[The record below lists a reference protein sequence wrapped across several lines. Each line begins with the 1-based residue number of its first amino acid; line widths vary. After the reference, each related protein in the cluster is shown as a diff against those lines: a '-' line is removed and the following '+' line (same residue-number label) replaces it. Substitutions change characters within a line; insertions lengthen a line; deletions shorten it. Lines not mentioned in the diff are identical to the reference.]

1 MFANGRIWI
10 AYLIVFASSACTL
23 VIELIAGRIMAP
35 YIGVSLYTW
44 TSIIGIVLAGMSVG
58 NYLGGLVAD
67 RAPSRRT
74 LGLIFLAAGIASL
87 GILVVTDLVVA
98 ARLTLSLLPRI
109 VLYTTAIFFLPSLV
123 LGMVSP
129 VVVKLA
135 LADLTRTG
143 NTVGTIYAIS
153 TVGSIVGTFLTGFWL
168 ISWLGTRMI
177 VWVVGGSL
185 LLIGLAVGDFVRPRK
200 GLGILALTGLGAA
213 VAFGLDASGVL
224 SGLTWR
230 AVEWFALPAVV
241 LGPVL
246 IIAGGLLWRRM
257 ATGSGGIAV
266 AIVALV
272 GLGWNIG
279 HYRAPCRVESDYFCI
294 QILEAMA
301 GDRSARTLMLDRL
314 IHSYVVLDDPTVL
327 GYGYERAY
335 AELTQTHAAGRMA
348 LDTLFIGGGGYTF
361 PRYVEAVYP
370 QATVDV
376 IEIDPAVTRATY
388 EHLGLSRATRIR
400 SFNHDARTFLQEWA
414 DPKRYDIIYGDA
426 FNDLSIPYHLTTVE
440 FARILAARL
449 KPDGIYLAN
458 VIDKLEGGE
467 FLKAYTNALRRVFP
481 HVHILAR
488 TDAVLPFDRNTY
500 VLMASRQPL
509 DRSRLDAVTSSD
521 ESERTVP
528 MPEARLEAYLRS
540 GRALVLTD
548 DFAPVDQLL
557 ATLFVERGN

>member
-98 ARLTLSLLPRI
+98 ARLPLSLLPRI
-109 VLYTTAIFFLPSLV
+109 VFYTTAIFFLPSLV

-135 LADLTRTG
+135 LTDLERTG
-143 NTVGTIYAIS
+143 NTVGTIYAVS

-168 ISWLGTRMI
+168 ISWMGTRMI
-177 VWVVGGSL
+177 VWGVGGSL
-185 LLIGLAVGDFVRPRK
+185 VVIGLAVGDFLRPRR

-213 VAFGLDASGVL
+213 ALLGLHASGVL
-224 SGLTWR
+224 SGLAGR
-230 AVEWFALPAVV
+230 AAALFALPAVV

-257 ATGSGGIAV
+257 AMGSGGIAV

-301 GDRSARTLMLDRL
+301 GDRGARTLMLDRL
-314 IHSYVVLDDPTVL
+314 IHSYVVLDDPTAL

-335 AELTQTHAAGRMA
+335 AELTQAHAAGRMA

-361 PRYVEAVYP
+361 PRYIEAVYP

-388 EHLGLSRATRIR
+388 EHLGLSRETRIR
-400 SFNHDARTFLQEWA
+400 SFNHDARAFLQEWA

-426 FNDLSIPYHLTTVE
+426 FNDLSVPYHLTTVE
-440 FARILAARL
+440 FNRMLATRL

-467 FLKAYTNALRRVFP
+467 FLKAYANSLKRVFP

-528 MPEARLEAYLRS
+528 MRDAQLEAYLRS

-557 ATLFVERGN
+557 ANLSVERGN

>member
-98 ARLTLSLLPRI
+98 ARLSLSFLPRI
-109 VLYTTAIFFLPSLV
+109 VFYTTAIFFLPSLV

-135 LADLTRTG
+135 LTDLERTG
-143 NTVGTIYAIS
+143 NTVGTLYAVS

-177 VWVVGGSL
+177 VWGVGGSL
-185 LLIGLAVGDFVRPRK
+185 VVIGLAVGDFLRPRR

-213 VAFGLDASGVL
+213 ALLGLNASGVL
-224 SGLTWR
+224 SGLAGR
-230 AVEWFALPAVV
+230 AAALFALPAVV

-246 IIAGGLLWRRM
+246 ILVGGLLWRRI
-257 ATGSGGIAV
+257 ATGSGGV
-266 AIVALV
+266 AIAIV
-272 GLGWNIG
+272 
-279 HYRAPCRVESDYFCI
+279 
-294 QILEAMA
+294 
-301 GDRSARTLMLDRL
+301 
-314 IHSYVVLDDPTVL
+314 
-327 GYGYERAY
+327 
-335 AELTQTHAAGRMA
+335 
-348 LDTLFIGGGGYTF
+348 TLFIGGGGYTF
-361 PRYVEAVYP
+361 PRYVAAVYP
-370 QATVDV
+370 HATVDV

-388 EHLGLSRATRIR
+388 AHLGLSRETHIR
-400 SFNHDARTFLQEWA
+400 SFNHDARAFLQEWS

-426 FNDLSIPYHLTTVE
+426 FNDLSVPYHLTTVE
-440 FARILAARL
+440 FNRMLVARL

-467 FLKAYTNALRRVFP
+467 FLKAYANALKRVFP
-481 HVHILAR
+481 HVHIL
-488 TDAVLPFDRNTY
+488 THSDAELPFDRNTY

-509 DRSRLDAVTSSD
+509 DPARLEAVTSAEPSR
-521 ESERTVP
+521 RTVP